1 MLYLIM
7 YFSIFALGSFL
18 ILCFT
23 SVNSFEEE
31 EEDIN
36 KIKEFNRFV
45 RKFLM
50 IFTILIIISVL
61 ALQTVKSTYYLE
73 PIRVSENEI
82 VSIETNNTKVFY
94 KYIDENGASKIK
106 ETKLKNIDLTE
117 YNKKEKGWKIVE
129 YVVYTKTD
137 MNPTL
142 FKILTFNH
150 LPKEQNCYKI
160 EK

>member
-1 MLYLIM
+1 
-7 YFSIFALGSFL
+7 
-18 ILCFT
+18 
-23 SVNSFEEE
+23 
-31 EEDIN
+31 
-36 KIKEFNRFV
+36 
-45 RKFLM
+45 M

-73 PIRVSENEI
+73 PVRVSENEI